1 MTESTD
7 RPRDIGTEEEE
18 AEPLRQPAQE
28 IVDPRDE
35 DPDPD
40 APDVEISGAREPR
53 DG

>member
-7 RPRDIGTEEEE
+7 RPRDTGTDEEA

-28 IVDPRDE
+28 IVNPRDE
-35 DPDPD
+35 HLDPE
-40 APDVEISGAREPR
+40 APDVEISGSREPR